1 MSRNVV
7 VFLAPMMLLIA
18 SKNNVVDGFVVP
30 SGRQWL
36 QSSFDQT
43 TTRIIDFGVLS
54 SSTQSIPT
62 TSKTISSLKTTL
74 YFSIKNKENDESGAS
89 KPSTSSSSA
98 PSMLQSEVFYDD
110 LDDDGVEDDS
120 RYSDG
125 ASVNGQKGKKKEDNK
140 ETSTNGSK
148 QQQPQQQQQQQP
160 SLVKQLVQNDDLRY
174 SGNRTIDQVG
184 FSFLE
189 DFGISMDDI
198 MRLTPFVVPVV
209 AYAFYDD
216 IASSFAFLLD
226 ITAKRNFVPVDGG
239 AYEAKIIAPAI
250 NGVVIPAISLLFAN
264 LIATTV
270 TTLRQRQL
278 DIRFAIN
285 MEASQL
291 RILNSMIG
299 NFPSPKARL
308 QCWSYL
314 AQYTSRLIAES
325 QPTVNVDSLDSSFD
339 SELNGLLNELN
350 RISYNDVNYD
360 DGDAAATTTQKEIPG
375 SVLGTCFSSCT
386 ALFEQRSK
394 RITALRSIFPP
405 LHFVI
410 VANLALSILTAF
422 LLETDQV
429 LLVFLNAVQL
439 KILWTM
445 LVGTFTALAIVC
457 YDLGNPFRGSYQIS
471 KSVNQLYTIRLTLR
485 ASIDNIKKEIEKK
498 KMK

>member
-7 VFLAPMMLLIA
+7 VLLAPMMLLIA
-18 SKNNVVDGFVVP
+18 SKNKFVDGFVIP
-30 SGRQWL
+30 SSRQWL
-36 QSSFDQT
+36 QLSFDQT
-43 TTRIIDFGVLS
+43 TTRIIDFGLPS
-54 SSTQSIPT
+54 SSTQFIPT
-62 TSKTISSLKTTL
+62 TSTTIPRIKTSLYLT
-74 YFSIKNKENDESGAS
+74 IKNKENDESGAS
-89 KPSTSSSSA
+89 KPSTSSST
-98 PSMLQSEVFYDD
+98 PTSMLQSEVFYDD

-125 ASVNGQKGKKKEDNK
+125 ASVNGQKGKKKEDK
-140 ETSTNGSK
+140 EASTNGSK
-148 QQQPQQQQQQQP
+148 QQQQQQQQQP

-174 SGNRTIDQVG
+174 SENRTIDQVG

-189 DFGISMDDI
+189 DFAITMDDA
-198 MRLTPFVVPVV
+198 MRLTPFIVPVV

-226 ITAKRNFVPVDGG
+226 ITAKRNFVSVDGG

-360 DGDAAATTTQKEIPG
+360 DGDSAVTQKEIPG
-375 SVLGTCFSSCT
+375 SVLGTCFSACT
-386 ALFEQRSK
+386 ALFEERSK

-410 VANLALSILTAF
+410 VANLAVSILIAF

-457 YDLGNPFRGSYQIS
+457 YDLSNPFRGSYQIS

-498 KMK
+498 NMK